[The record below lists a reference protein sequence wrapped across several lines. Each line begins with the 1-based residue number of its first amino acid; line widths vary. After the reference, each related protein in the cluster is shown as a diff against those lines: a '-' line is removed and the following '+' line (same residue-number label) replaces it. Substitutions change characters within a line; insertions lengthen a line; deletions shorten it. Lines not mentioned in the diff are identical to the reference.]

1 MSTDPHSLPFWLG
14 VPVALLLLLVPG
26 FVTHNL
32 ILTLGKAKQ
41 APATTNGTAL
51 SLTERIF
58 WTLALSVAVVG
69 WTAFVLAELGLYS
82 IGWLFGV
89 MAVYSSAA
97 IFFLYRRTANINTSK
112 ITASSQYKYKFG
124 LQINRKN
131 LDGAAL
137 TALLLLTVGLFCW
150 RTHETI
156 VGGQDSG
163 TYYDTGINIAQTGS
177 IMIHDPLL
185 PTFSTSG
192 PFASIAGKL
201 QSQLLQ
207 GMPGEV
213 DRFLF
218 VSHQRLPAYFVND
231 NEQGLQTGEAVPQFF
246 HFYPVLIAIAYS
258 LFGLFGGLYVTPLL
272 AVLAV
277 FAVYLTG
284 RRLFPAPR
292 QRWIGL
298 LGAALL
304 ALNPAQ
310 VWFVR
315 ETLWETVGQFLIFT
329 GLYAITLY
337 ARPYPLTEGETE
349 NPEQRDNGAA
359 RLGAFGAGVAFG
371 LVTLAHSQF
380 PFIIAPLFPLLVY
393 LRLSRRWSREVWWL
407 AIPFGLLL
415 LHTTIHTR
423 AFALGYF
430 EGIYH
435 HILQFF
441 GDTILIWA
449 ALLTLLLVALIIID
463 AMPTR
468 LLRIEK
474 WLVARWSWVSVG
486 VAVIVVGYLTYSYFV
501 RVYQIKLDWHES
513 EPVHYFS
520 LQSYIGAPTTAG
532 KERNLLRLGWY
543 LSPLGIGLVLVGA
556 ASLCW
561 KRLNARSAMFL
572 SVAAILSLLFLD
584 QNYTLEHFIYSL
596 RRYVPVTFPAFS
608 LIMAY
613 ALLEVLPQIGDWLYG
628 RIKGFGLRRQRQ
640 LVTSGSNGASAI
652 MAMPGVAFLVTQN
665 SPKTQPL
672 QTSEALPTAGV
683 KKNNWG
689 YQAGKWAGYVGALAL
704 MVFFVFT
711 GLTIYRLQQ
720 YDGVTQQL
728 ENLAQEFGPRDIV
741 IFSGEPATDSKIAVP
756 LNYVF
761 DHQTFVLTRAPKND
775 LLGQVFSYWQKQG
788 YHIKAMLGN
797 NGGRFAPDG
806 FDLIPMGNFKLTL
819 TQLQDSDKQKPKN
832 IETNSL
838 DYGIYDVQNHAGAAG
853 TLGYGVTQPDGW
865 TLHAG
870 NDDYPALIDG
880 FYPVEH
886 ETSVDPTNPANSV
899 YRWTDGDAGH
909 HPILRLPCLAAGRNQ
924 LSLTLGPGLNPKPIT
939 LKIYLSNQWYDDPTD
954 PKSPLKQ
961 VAGTIQLAP
970 GSDPKT
976 YTIDVPQNLPQTD
989 CANGSLILHLVM
1001 TDPKAAFVPLNLNQG
1016 SNDARLLGYKFYQV
1030 ALGRQP

>member
-1 MSTDPHSLPFWLG
+1 MPTDPHSLPFWLG

-26 FVTHNL
+26 FVTHSL
-32 ILTLGKAKQ
+32 ILTFGQPKQ
-41 APATTNGTAL
+41 SSSARNGSAL

-58 WTLALSVAVVG
+58 LTLALSVVVVG

-82 IGWLFGV
+82 IGWLLGL
-89 MAVYSSAA
+89 MGVYSA
-97 IFFLYRRTANINTSK
+97 IAGFFLYRRTAKTNTSK
-112 ITASSQYKYKFG
+112 VEASGRNNYKLG
-124 LQINRKN
+124 LPINRKN

-137 TALLLLTVGLFCW
+137 AALLLLTVGLFCW

-192 PFASIAGKL
+192 PFANIAGKL

-207 GMPGEV
+207 GLPGEV

-231 NEQGLQTGEAVPQFF
+231 NEQGLQTGQAVPQFF

-277 FAVYLTG
+277 FAVYLSG

-329 GLYAITLY
+329 GIYGITLY
-337 ARPYPLTEGETE
+337 ARPYSLTDGEAE
-349 NPEQRDNGAA
+349 NFEQRDNGAA
-359 RLGAFGAGVAFG
+359 RLGAFGAGAAFG
-371 LVTLAHSQF
+371 LVMLAHSQF
-380 PFIIAPLFPLLVY
+380 PFIIAPMFPLLVY
-393 LRLSRRWSREVWWL
+393 LRLSSRWSREVWWL
-407 AIPFGLLL
+407 AIPFGALL
-415 LHTTIHTR
+415 LHTTIHIR
-423 AFALGYF
+423 VFALGYF

-449 ALLTLLLVALIIID
+449 ALLTLLLVALIIVD
-463 AMPTR
+463 AMPKR
-468 LLRIEK
+468 LLRVEK
-474 WLVARWSWVSVG
+474 WVLKRWSWVSLG
-486 VAVIVVGYLTYSYFV
+486 VAAIVVGYLLYSYLV
-501 RVYQIKLDWHES
+501 RVYQIQLDYHES

-543 LSPLGIGLVLVGA
+543 LSPLGIAFVIVGM

-572 SVAAILSLLFLD
+572 SVTAILSLLFLD
-584 QNYTLEHFIYSL
+584 QNYTLEHFIYTM

-613 ALLEVLPQIGDWLYG
+613 ALLEVLPQMGGWFFDQF
-628 RIKGFGLRRQRQ
+628 RGFSIRRQRQ
-640 LVTSGSNGASAI
+640 LVATNGSNAAMTLPGMTFMVVQDSQKAQPFPISADLS
-652 MAMPGVAFLVTQN
+652 A
-665 SPKTQPL
+665 
-672 QTSEALPTAGV
+672 AGV

-689 YQAGKWAGYVGALAL
+689 YLTGKWAGYFGALVL

-720 YDGVTQQL
+720 YEGVTQQL
-728 ENLAQEFGPRDIV
+728 ESLAQKFGPRDIV

-761 DHQTFVLTRAPKND
+761 DRQTFLLTRAPKND
-775 LLGQVFSYWQKQG
+775 LLGQVLSYWQKQG

-806 FDLIPMGNFKLTL
+806 FDLIPLGNFKLTL

-832 IETNSL
+832 VETNSL
-838 DYGIYDVQNHAGAAG
+838 DYGIYDVQNRARAAG
-853 TLGYGVTQPDGW
+853 TLGYGVTQPDNW

-886 ETSVDPTNPANSV
+886 EAVVDPNSPSNLI

-909 HPILRLPCLAAGRNQ
+909 HPILRLPCLAEGKNR
-924 LSLTLGPGLNPKPIT
+924 LSLTLGPGLNPNPII
-939 LKIYLSNQWYDDPTD
+939 LKVYLSNQWYDDPTD

-961 VAGTIQLAP
+961 AAGTIQFAP
-970 GSDPKT
+970 GPGPKT
-976 YTIDVPQNLPQTD
+976 YTIDVPPNLPQTD

-1001 TDPKAAFVPLNLNQG
+1001 TDSKAAFVPLNLNQG
-1016 SNDARLLGYKFYQV
+1016 INDARLLGYKFYQV
-1030 ALGRQP
+1030 ALSKQP